1 VKKEREGSEGIRK
14 EKKGRGEGNIRKGM
28 KKEREEKRRKEV
40 GKRKEGGDKGREVR
54 TWRRR

>member
-28 KKEREEKRRKEV
+28 KKEREEKKWGS
-40 GKRKEGGDKGREVR
+40 GKREGIREEK
-54 TWRRR
+54 